1 MRIPSAAR
9 EVMGRFVRWSGIVGL
24 NYHRIGDGRRSVFD
38 RGLWSA
44 TAEEFDRQ
52 VRWLKTHF
60 DPIAP
65 SDIAAIVEGKRKG
78 RHVLV
83 TFDDGYADNYLE
95 AFPILKSHRVPGT
108 FFVAT
113 GFVDRPRLPWWD
125 EIAWMIRESRRTSVT
140 VPGFVEDAVPFD
152 APERERA
159 IRTLLRVY
167 KALPSDR
174 NAAYVDALAEALGT
188 GRAPPDLLDP
198 RGLWMTWE
206 MLREMHAGGMTIG
219 GHTVNHPILARMS
232 RGDQASEIAGCER
245 RLKEELGIA
254 MHAFAYPVGS
264 REAFND
270 DTRACL
276 RASGVKTAFSYY
288 GGFRPRERWDA
299 YDIPRIAVEQETTFS
314 DFRACVSFPW
324 LT

>member
-9 EVMGRFVRWSGIVGL
+9 EVMGRFARWSGIVGL
-24 NYHRIGDGRRSVFD
+24 NYHRIGDGRRSAFD

-44 TAEEFDRQ
+44 TAEGFEQQ
-52 VRWLKTHF
+52 VRWLKANF

-65 SDIAAIVEGKRKG
+65 SDIETIVEGRRKG

-83 TFDDGYADNYLE
+83 TFDDGYADNYFE
-95 AFPILKSHRVPGT
+95 AFPILESHRVPAT

-113 GFVDRPRLPWWD
+113 GFVDRPVLPWWD
-125 EIAWMIRESRRTSVT
+125 EIAWMVRQSARAAVM
-140 VPGFVEDAVPFD
+140 VPGFVERAVPFD
-152 APERERA
+152 PPDREAA

-167 KALPSDR
+167 KALPTDR
-174 NAAYVDALAEALGT
+174 AATYIDALAEALGT
-188 GRAPPDLLDP
+188 GRVPSDVVDP

-206 MLREMHAGGMTIG
+206 MLREMRAAGMTIG

-232 RGDQASEIAGCER
+232 RESQASEIAGCER
-245 RLKEELGIA
+245 RLREELGIA
-254 MHAFAYPVGS
+254 MDAFAYPVGS

-276 RASGVKTAFSYY
+276 RASAVKTAFSYY

-299 YDIPRIAVEQETTFS
+299 YDIPRIAVEQDTTFAE
-314 DFRACVSFPW
+314 FRACVSFPW

>member
-9 EVMGRFVRWSGIVGL
+9 EAVGRFVRWSGIVGL
-24 NYHRIGDGRRSVFD
+24 NYHRIGDGRGSIFD
-38 RGLWSA
+38 RGLYSA
-44 TAEEFDRQ
+44 TPEDFDQQ
-52 VRWLKTHF
+52 VRWLKRNF

-65 SDIAAIVEGKRKG
+65 RDIDTVMRARPG

-83 TFDDGYADNYLE
+83 TFDDGYADNYLA
-95 AFPILKSHRVPGT
+95 AFPILKSHGVPGT

-113 GFVDRPRLPWWD
+113 GFVDDPAMPWWD
-125 EIAWMIRESRRTSVT
+125 EIAWMIRSSARTSVS
-140 VPGFVEDAVPFD
+140 VPGFVDEPVVFD
-152 APERERA
+152 PPDRERA
-159 IRTLLRVY
+159 IRALLRVY
-167 KALPSDR
+167 KGLPSDR
-174 NAAYVDALAEALGT
+174 APAYVEALAGALET
-188 GRAPPDLLDP
+188 GKPPPHVMDAKS
-198 RGLWMTWE
+198 LWMTWD
-206 MLREMHAGGMTIG
+206 MLREMVAGGMTIG

-232 RGDQASEIAGCER
+232 RDRQAEEISGCEQ
-245 RLKEELGIA
+245 RLRDELGIP

-276 RASGVKTAFSYY
+276 RAAGVKNAFSYY

-299 YDIPRIAVEQETTFS
+299 YDIPRIAVEQDTTFAE
-314 DFRACVSFPW
+314 FRAAVMFPW